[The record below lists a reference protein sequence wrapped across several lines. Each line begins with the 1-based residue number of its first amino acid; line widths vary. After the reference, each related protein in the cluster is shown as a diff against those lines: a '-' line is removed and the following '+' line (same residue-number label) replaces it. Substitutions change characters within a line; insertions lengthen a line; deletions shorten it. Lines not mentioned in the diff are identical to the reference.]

1 MDFTQW
7 VRDHGGAMSKEH
19 RLGYELDDR
28 IEEALITGH
37 AGVPL
42 VIELFRASGAAA
54 VMDAQVVLKQRARGL
69 SVSQTAESLFAL
81 WSAGGERCEDL
92 KQLVKDKALEMLLG
106 HAIAPATT
114 VRDFLERFHA
124 EDLPLLQAGAAASV
138 PAPSG
143 ALQGLGASNR
153 QVLLWGQQRTPERTA
168 TLDVDGSIY
177 ETHKRSAL
185 TSYEGT
191 RGYQPVTVLWAEK
204 DLIVHEEFRD
214 GNVPAQSGN
223 WRVVR
228 TALEQLPAGIEQR
241 FLRGD
246 AGLYEHELLRNLDRE
261 KIGYA
266 ISAPLSRELA
276 ARIAALPDEAW
287 QDLGRER
294 DALRQWAEVDFCPND
309 GDWRK
314 SGPIPRRYLAIRV
327 LKTQGALFTD
337 GSDRRHFA
345 VVTNLDWAGDKII
358 GWHREKAGTIEHA
371 HDVLKNGLA
380 AGAFPSSKFGANA
393 AWFRLN
399 ALLYNLLSLLKR
411 ETLPGEFHTAK
422 PKRLRFALLNTV
434 GRLVRHANETLLR
447 LVSAPI
453 RSLFDLA
460 RVAIHVKRPL
470 LLGV

>member
-1 MDFTQW
+1 
-7 VRDHGGAMSKEH
+7 MSKEH

-28 IEEALITGH
+28 VEESLITGH

-54 VMDAQVVLKQRARGL
+54 VMDAQVQLKQRARGL
-69 SVSQTAESLFAL
+69 SVSQTAESLLAL

-92 KQLVKDKALEMLLG
+92 KQLVKDQALEMMLG
-106 HAIAPATT
+106 HAIAPCTT

-138 PAPSG
+138 PAASA

-153 QVLLWGQQRTPERTA
+153 QLLVWGQQRTPERTA

-191 RGYQPVTVLWAEK
+191 PGYQPVTVLWAEK

-228 TALEQLPAGIEQR
+228 AALEQLPAGVEQR

-246 AGLYEHELLRNLDRE
+246 AGLYEQELLRNLDRE

-276 ARIAALPDEAW
+276 AKIAALPEEAW
-287 QDLGRER
+287 QELGRER
-294 DALRQWAEVDFCPND
+294 DALRQWAEVDFCPGD

-314 SGPIPRRYLAIRV
+314 SGPVPRRYLAIRV
-327 LKTQGALFTD
+327 LKTQGALFAD

-345 VVTNLDWAGDKII
+345 VVTNLDWAGEKII
-358 GWHREKAGTIEHA
+358 RWHREKAGTIEHA

-380 AGAFPSSKFGANA
+380 AGAFPSGKFGANA

-399 ALLYNLLSLLKR
+399 AMLYNLLSLLKR
-411 ETLPGEFHTAK
+411 ETLPGEFHAAK
-422 PKRLRFALLNTV
+422 PKRLRFVLLNTV

-447 LVSAPI
+447 LASAPI
-453 RSLFDLA
+453 RTLFDLA
-460 RVAIHVKRPL
+460 RVAIHVKPRPL
-470 LLGV
+470 LGV

>member
-1 MDFTQW
+1 
-7 VRDHGGAMSKEH
+7 MSKEH

-28 IEEALITGH
+28 IEETLITGH

-54 VMDAQVVLKQRARGL
+54 VMDAQIQLKQRARGL

-92 KQLVKDKALEMLLG
+92 KQLVKDQALEMLLG
-106 HAIAPATT
+106 HAIAPSTT

-124 EDLPLLQAGAAASV
+124 EDLPLLQAGSAARV
-138 PAPSG
+138 PAPSA

-153 QVLLWGQQRTPERTA
+153 QLLLWGQQRTPELTA

-177 ETHKRSAL
+177 ETHKRNAL

-191 RGYQPVTVLWAEK
+191 PGYQPVTVLWAEK

-228 TALEQLPAGIEQR
+228 TALEQLPAGIER
-241 FLRGD
+241 RLLRGD
-246 AGLYEHELLRNLDRE
+246 AGLYEQELLKNLERE
-261 KIGYA
+261 KVGYA
-266 ISAPLSRELA
+266 ISAPMNRELA
-276 ARIAALPDEAW
+276 ARIGDLAEGEWLE
-287 QDLGRER
+287 LGRER
-294 DALRQWAEVDFCPND
+294 DAVRQWAEVDYGPT
-309 GDWRK
+309 
-314 SGPIPRRYLAIRV
+314 SGGQGAAGRRYLAIRV
-327 LKTQGALFTD
+327 LKTQGALFAD

-345 VVTNLDWAGDKII
+345 VVTNLDWVGDRLIN
-358 GWHREKAGTIEHA
+358 WHREKAGTIEHA
-371 HDVLKNGLA
+371 HEVLKNGLA
-380 AGAFPSSKFGANA
+380 AGAFPSGKFGANA

-399 ALLYNLLSLLKR
+399 AMLYNLLSLLKR

-422 PKRLRFALLNTV
+422 PKRLRFVLLNTV
-434 GRLVRHANETLLR
+434 GRLVRHAGETLLR
-447 LVSAPI
+447 VVSGPV
-453 RSLFDLA
+453 RTLHDLA
-460 RVAIHVKRPL
+460 RLAIHVKRQP

>member
-1 MDFTQW
+1 
-7 VRDHGGAMSKEH
+7 MSKEH

-54 VMDAQVVLKQRARGL
+54 VMDAQVQLKQRARGL

-92 KQLVKDKALEMLLG
+92 KQLVKDQALEMLLG
-106 HAIAPATT
+106 HAIAPSTT
-114 VRDFLERFHA
+114 ARDFLERFHA
-124 EDLPLLQAGAAASV
+124 EDLPLLQTGGAARV
-138 PAPSG
+138 PAPST

-153 QVLLWGQQRTPERTA
+153 QLLVWGQERTPERTA

-185 TSYEGT
+185 ASYEGT
-191 RGYQPVTVLWAEK
+191 PGYQPVTVLWAEK

-228 TALEQLPAGIEQR
+228 TALAQLPAGIER
-241 FLRGD
+241 RLLRGD
-246 AGLYEHELLRNLDRE
+246 AGLYELELLSNLERE
-261 KIGYA
+261 RVGYA
-266 ISAPLSRELA
+266 ISAPMSRELA
-276 ARIAALPDEAW
+276 ARIQELEEGEW
-287 QDLGRER
+287 LELGRER
-294 DALRQWAEVDFCPND
+294 DAVRQWAEVDYGPA
-309 GDWRK
+309 
-314 SGPIPRRYLAIRV
+314 SGGAQRRYLAIRV
-327 LKTQGALFTD
+327 LKTQGALFAD

-345 VVTNLDWAGDKII
+345 VVTNLDWEGDRLIN
-358 GWHREKAGTIEHA
+358 WHREKAGSIEHA

-380 AGAFPSSKFGANA
+380 AGAFPSGKFGANA

-399 ALLYNLLSLLKR
+399 AMLYNLLSLLKR

-422 PKRLRFALLNTV
+422 PKRLRFVLLNTV
-434 GRLVRHANETLLR
+434 GRLVRHAGETLLR
-447 LVSAPI
+447 VVSGPI
-453 RSLFDLA
+453 RTLHDLA
-460 RVAIHVKRPL
+460 RVAIHVKRQPL
-470 LLGV
+470 FGV

>member
-1 MDFTQW
+1 
-7 VRDHGGAMSKEH
+7 MSKEH

-54 VMDAQVVLKQRARGL
+54 VMDAQVQLKQRARGL

-92 KQLVKDKALEMLLG
+92 KQLVKDQALEMLLG
-106 HAIAPATT
+106 HAIAPSTT

-138 PAPSG
+138 PAASA

-153 QVLLWGQQRTPERTA
+153 QLVVWGQQRTPERTA

-191 RGYQPVTVLWAEK
+191 PGYQPVTVLWAEK

-214 GNVPAQSGN
+214 GNVPAKSGN

-228 TALEQLPAGIEQR
+228 AALEQLPAGIEQR

-246 AGLYEHELLRNLDRE
+246 AGLYEQELMNNLERE
-261 KIGYA
+261 KVGYA
-266 ISAPLSRELA
+266 ISAPMSRELA
-276 ARIAALPDEAW
+276 ARIGELEDEEW
-287 QDLGRER
+287 LEFGRER
-294 DALRQWAEVDFCPND
+294 DAVRQWAEVDYGPT
-309 GDWRK
+309 
-314 SGPIPRRYLAIRV
+314 SGGQGAARRRYLAIRV
-327 LKTQGALFTD
+327 LKTQGTLFAD

-345 VVTNLDWAGDKII
+345 VVTNLDWEGERLIN
-358 GWHREKAGTIEHA
+358 WHREKAGTIEHA

-380 AGAFPSSKFGANA
+380 AGNFPSGKFGANA

-399 ALLYNLLSLLKR
+399 VMLYNLLSLLKR

-422 PKRLRFALLNTV
+422 PKRLRFVLINTV
-434 GRLVRHANETLLR
+434 GRLVRHAGETLLR
-447 LVSAPI
+447 VVSGPVRA
-453 RSLFDLA
+453 LHDLA
-460 RVAIHVKRPL
+460 RVAIHVKRQPL
-470 LLGV
+470 FGV

>member
-1 MDFTQW
+1 
-7 VRDHGGAMSKEH
+7 MSKEH

-28 IEEALITGH
+28 VEESLITGH

-54 VMDAQVVLKQRARGL
+54 VMDAQVQLKQRARGL

-92 KQLVKDKALEMLLG
+92 KQLVKDQALEMLLG
-106 HAIAPATT
+106 HAIAPSTT

-124 EDLPLLQAGAAASV
+124 EDLPLLQSGAARV
-138 PAPSG
+138 PAPSA
-143 ALQGLGASNR
+143 ALQGLGAANR
-153 QVLLWGQQRTPERTA
+153 QLLIWGQERTPERTA
-168 TLDVDGSIY
+168 TLDVDGSVY

-185 TSYEGT
+185 NSFEGAP
-191 RGYQPVTVLWAEK
+191 GYQPVTVLWAEK

-241 FLRGD
+241 LLRGD
-246 AGLYEHELLRNLDRE
+246 AGLYELELLNNLERE
-261 KIGYA
+261 RVGYA
-266 ISAPLSRELA
+266 ISAPMSRELA
-276 ARIAALPDEAW
+276 ARVAGLEEGEW
-287 QDLGRER
+287 LELGRER
-294 DALRQWAEVDFCPND
+294 DAVRQWAEVDY
-309 GDWRK
+309 
-314 SGPIPRRYLAIRV
+314 GPANGGAQRRYLAIRV
-327 LKTQGALFTD
+327 LKTQGALFAD

-345 VVTNLDWAGDKII
+345 VVTNLDWEGERLIN
-358 GWHREKAGTIEHA
+358 WHREKAGTIEHA

-380 AGAFPSSKFGANA
+380 AGAFPSGKFGANA

-399 ALLYNLLSLLKR
+399 SMLYNLLSLLKR

-422 PKRLRFALLNTV
+422 PKRLRFVLLNTV
-434 GRLVRHANETLLR
+434 GRLVRHAGETLLR
-447 LVSAPI
+447 VVSGPV
-453 RSLFDLA
+453 RTLHDLA
-460 RVAIHVKRPL
+460 RVAIHVKRQPL
-470 LLGV
+470 FGV

>member
-1 MDFTQW
+1 
-7 VRDHGGAMSKEH
+7 MSKEH

-28 IEEALITGH
+28 VEESLITGH

-54 VMDAQVVLKQRARGL
+54 VMDAQVQLKQRARGL
-69 SVSQTAESLFAL
+69 SVSQTAESLLAL

-92 KQLVKDKALEMLLG
+92 KQLVKDQALEMMLG
-106 HAIAPATT
+106 HAIAPCTT

-138 PAPSG
+138 PAASA

-153 QVLLWGQQRTPERTA
+153 QLLVWGQQRTPERTA

-191 RGYQPVTVLWAEK
+191 PGYQPVTVLWAEK

-228 TALEQLPAGIEQR
+228 AALEQLPAGVEQR

-246 AGLYEHELLRNLDRE
+246 AGLYEQELLRNLDRE

-276 ARIAALPDEAW
+276 ARIAALPEEAW
-287 QDLGRER
+287 QELGRER
-294 DALRQWAEVDFCPND
+294 DALRQWAEVDFCPGD

-314 SGPIPRRYLAIRV
+314 SGPVPRRYLAIRV
-327 LKTQGALFTD
+327 LKTQGALFAD

-345 VVTNLDWAGDKII
+345 VVTNLDWTGEKII
-358 GWHREKAGTIEHA
+358 RWHREKAGTIEHA

-380 AGAFPSSKFGANA
+380 AGAFPSGKFGANA

-399 ALLYNLLSLLKR
+399 AMLYNLLSLLKR
-411 ETLPGEFHTAK
+411 ETLPGEFHAAK
-422 PKRLRFALLNTV
+422 PKRLRFVLLNTV
-434 GRLVRHANETLLR
+434 GRLVRHAGETLLR
-447 LVSAPI
+447 VASAPI
-453 RSLFDLA
+453 RALHDIA
-460 RVAIHVKRPL
+460 RIGIHVKPQPL
-470 LLGV
+470 FGV

>member
-1 MDFTQW
+1 
-7 VRDHGGAMSKEH
+7 MSKEH

-28 IEEALITGH
+28 IEEAMITGH

-42 VIELFRASGAAA
+42 LIELFRASGAAE
-54 VMDAQVVLKQRARGL
+54 VMDAQVQLKQRARGL

-92 KQLVKDKALEMLLG
+92 KQLVKDQALEMLLG

-138 PAPSG
+138 PAASA

-153 QVLLWGQQRTPERTA
+153 QLLIWGQQRTPERTA

-177 ETHKRSAL
+177 ETHKRTAL

-191 RGYQPVTVLWAEK
+191 PGYQPVTVLWAEK

-214 GNVPAQSGN
+214 GNVPAKSGN

-228 TALEQLPAGIEQR
+228 AALEQLPAGIEHR
-241 FLRGD
+241 LLRGD
-246 AGLYEHELLRNLDRE
+246 SGLYEHELLRNLDQQGV
-261 KIGYA
+261 GYA
-266 ISAPLSRELA
+266 ISASMSRELT
-276 ARIAALPDEAW
+276 RKIQELPEEAW
-287 QDLGRER
+287 RLLGRER
-294 DALRQWAEVDFCPND
+294 DAVRQWAEVDFCPD
-309 GDWRK
+309 GKDWRK
-314 SGPIPRRYLAIRV
+314 QGPVTRRYLAIRV
-327 LKTQGALFTD
+327 LKTQGTLFAD

-345 VVTNLDWAGDKII
+345 VVTNLDWEGERLIN
-358 GWHREKAGTIEHA
+358 WHREKAGTIEHT

-380 AGAFPSSKFGANA
+380 AGNFPSGKFGANA

-422 PKRLRFALLNTV
+422 PKRLRFVLLNTV
-434 GRLVRHANETLLR
+434 GRLVRHAGETLLR
-447 LVSAPI
+447 VVSGPV
-453 RSLFDLA
+453 RTLHDLA
-460 RVAIHVKRPL
+460 RVAIHVKRQPL
-470 LLGV
+470 FGV

>member
-1 MDFTQW
+1 
-7 VRDHGGAMSKEH
+7 MSKEH

-42 VIELFRASGAAA
+42 VIELFRASGAAK
-54 VMDAQVVLKQRARGL
+54 VMDAQVQLKQRARGL

-92 KQLVKDKALEMLLG
+92 KQLVKDQALEMLLG
-106 HAIAPATT
+106 HAIAPCTT

-138 PAPSG
+138 PAAST
-143 ALQGLGASNR
+143 ALQGLGAANR
-153 QVLLWGQQRTPERTA
+153 QLLVWGQQRTPERTA

-191 RGYQPVTVLWAEK
+191 PGYQPVTVLWAEK

-228 TALEQLPAGIEQR
+228 AALEQLPAGTEQR

-276 ARIAALPDEAW
+276 ARIVTLPEEAW
-287 QDLGRER
+287 QELGRER
-294 DALRQWAEVDFCPND
+294 DALRQWAEVDFCPGD

-314 SGPIPRRYLAIRV
+314 SGPVPPRYLAIRV
-327 LKTQGALFTD
+327 LKTQGTLFAD

-345 VVTNLDWAGDKII
+345 VVTNLDWAGEKII
-358 GWHREKAGTIEHA
+358 RWHREKAGTIEHA

-380 AGAFPSSKFGANA
+380 AGAFPSGKFGANA

-399 ALLYNLLSLLKR
+399 AMLYNLLSLLKR
-411 ETLPGEFHTAK
+411 ETLPGEFHAAK
-422 PKRLRFALLNTV
+422 PKRLRFVLLNTV
-434 GRLVRHANETLLR
+434 GRLVRHAGETLLR
-447 LVSAPI
+447 VVSGPV
-453 RSLFDLA
+453 RTLHDLA
-460 RVAIHVKRPL
+460 RVAIHVKRQPL
-470 LLGV
+470 FGV

>member
-1 MDFTQW
+1 
-7 VRDHGGAMSKEH
+7 MSKEH
-19 RLGYELDDR
+19 RLGYELDNR

-54 VMDAQVVLKQRARGL
+54 VMDAQVQLKQRARGL
-69 SVSQTAESLFAL
+69 EVSQMAESLFAL

-92 KQLVKDKALEMLLG
+92 KQLVKDQALEMLLG
-106 HAIAPATT
+106 HAIAPSTT

-124 EDLPLLQAGAAASV
+124 EDLPLLQSGSAARV
-138 PAPSG
+138 PAPSV
-143 ALQGLGASNR
+143 ALQGLGVSNR
-153 QVLLWGQQRTPERTA
+153 QLLLWGQQRTPERTA

-185 TSYEGT
+185 TSYEGSP
-191 RGYQPVTVLWAEK
+191 GYQPVTVLWAEK

-228 TALEQLPAGIEQR
+228 TALEQLPAGVEQR
-241 FLRGD
+241 YVRGD
-246 AGLYEHELLRNLDRE
+246 AGLYEQELLGNLE
-261 KIGYA
+261 QQKVGYA
-266 ISAPLSRELA
+266 ISAPMNRELA
-276 ARIAALPDEAW
+276 ARIAQLEETEW
-287 QDLGRER
+287 LELGRER
-294 DALRQWAEVDFCPND
+294 DAVRQWAEVDY
-309 GDWRK
+309 
-314 SGPIPRRYLAIRV
+314 GPAKGSRRYLAIRV
-327 LKTQGALFTD
+327 LKTQGALFAD

-345 VVTNLDWAGDKII
+345 VVTNLDWEGERLIR
-358 GWHREKAGTIEHA
+358 WHREKAGTIEHA

-380 AGAFPSSKFGANA
+380 AGAFPSGKFGANA

-399 ALLYNLLSLLKR
+399 VMLYNLLSLLKR
-411 ETLPGEFHTAK
+411 ETLPGEFHAAK
-422 PKRLRFALLNTV
+422 PKRLRFVLLNTV

-447 LVSAPI
+447 LASAPI
-453 RSLFDLA
+453 RALFDLA
-460 RVAIHVKRPL
+460 RVAIHVKRQP

>member
-1 MDFTQW
+1 
-7 VRDHGGAMSKEH
+7 MSKEH

-28 IEEALITGH
+28 IEESLITGH

-54 VMDAQVVLKQRARGL
+54 VMDAQIQLKQRARGL
-69 SVSQTAESLFAL
+69 SVSQMAESLFAL

-92 KQLVKDKALEMLLG
+92 KQLVKDQALEKLLG
-106 HAIAPATT
+106 HAIAPSTT

-138 PAPSG
+138 PAASA

-153 QVLLWGQQRTPERTA
+153 QLLLWGQQRTPERTA

-185 TSYEGT
+185 TSYEG
-191 RGYQPVTVLWAEK
+191 RPGYQPVTVLWAEK

-228 TALEQLPAGIEQR
+228 AALEQLPAGIEQR
-241 FLRGD
+241 LLRGD

-276 ARIAALPDEAW
+276 SRITALPEEAW

-294 DALRQWAEVDFCPND
+294 DALRQWAEVDFCPGD

-314 SGPIPRRYLAIRV
+314 SGPVPRRYLAIRV
-327 LKTQGALFTD
+327 LKTQGALFAD

-345 VVTNLDWAGDKII
+345 VVSNLDWAGEKII
-358 GWHREKAGTIEHA
+358 RWHREKAGTIEHA

-380 AGAFPSSKFGANA
+380 AGAFPSGKFGANA

-399 ALLYNLLSLLKR
+399 AMLYNLLSLLKR
-411 ETLPGEFHTAK
+411 ETLPGEFHAAK
-422 PKRLRFALLNTV
+422 PKRLRFVLLNTV
-434 GRLVRHANETLLR
+434 GRLVRHAGETLLR
-447 LVSAPI
+447 VASFPVRTLH
-453 RSLFDLA
+453 DLA
-460 RVAIHVKRPL
+460 RVAIHVKRQP